1 MKKLPQKY
9 LIKGIKDNQNVQ
21 ITLLS
26 TSYENAKE
34 QSLHKYNIYP
44 IEIKALSGFVFL
56 HS

>member
-44 IEIKALSGFVFL
+44 IEIKALSGFEFL
-56 HS
+56 H